1 MNLGR
6 QMLKE
11 ERQKIILDKLKE
23 NYIIQ
28 VSQMT
33 NLLDVTD
40 MTIRRDLKELEDK
53 KLLIRIHGG
62 ASKIEKALPR
72 EFSNEEKLLKNKE
85 LKMEIAKKISQILIP
100 EQNIYLGAGTTIEY
114 VSEFLGDKNL
124 NIFTNSLYLFKK
136 LVFLDNVNIK
146 LIGGDFRKVTGAFVG
161 ALSLDLVSKMR
172 FNQAFIGVN
181 GINNGKAYTYSPEE
195 GILQKLILDNSFERY
210 LVADSSKLGY
220 EDLYHFYNI
229 EDAKFITDS
238 KITSDNRKEI
248 EKYTEIIR

>member
-1 MNLGR
+1 MEK

-23 NYIIQ
+23 NDIIQ

-33 NLLDVTD
+33 DLLDVTD

-53 KLLIRIHGG
+53 NLLVRIHGG
-62 ASKIEKALPR
+62 ASKVEKARSR
-72 EFSNEEKLLKNKE
+72 EFSNEEKLLQNKD
-85 LKMEIAKKISQILIP
+85 LKIEIAKKINEIMAP
-100 EQNIYLGAGTTIEY
+100 DQNIFLGAGSTIEY
-114 VSEFLGDKNL
+114 VSEFIGEKKL
-124 NIFTNSLYLFKK
+124 NIFTNSLYLFRK

-146 LIGGDFRKVTGAFVG
+146 LIGGEFRRVTGAFVG
-161 ALSLDLVSKMR
+161 PLSLDLVAKMR

-181 GINNGKAYTYSPEE
+181 GVNKGKAYTYSPEE
-195 GILQKLILDNSFERY
+195 GILQKMILDNSFDRY

-229 EDAKFITDS
+229 EDARFITDS
-238 KITSDNRKEI
+238 KITPDQASEI
-248 EKYTEIIR
+248 EKYSEIVR

>member
-1 MNLGR
+1 
-6 QMLKE
+6 MLKE
-11 ERQKIILDKLKE
+11 ERQKIILDKLEE
-23 NYIIQ
+23 NNIIQ

-33 NLLDVTD
+33 ELLNVTE
-40 MTIRRDLKELEDK
+40 MTIRRDLKELEK
-53 KLLIRIHGG
+53 KELLIRIHGG

-114 VSEFLGDKNL
+114 VSEFLGDKDL

-146 LIGGDFRKVTGAFVG
+146 LIGGEFRKVTGAFVG
-161 ALSLDLVSKMR
+161 ALSLDIVSKMR

-181 GINNGKAYTYSPEE
+181 GINKGKAYTYSPEE
-195 GILQKLILDNSFERY
+195 GILQKMILDNSFDRY
-210 LVADSSKLGY
+210 LVADSSKIGF

-238 KITSDNRKEI
+238 KITSKQKEEI
-248 EKYTEIIR
+248 EKYTELIR

>member
-1 MNLGR
+1 MEK

-23 NYIIQ
+23 NDIIQ

-33 NLLDVTD
+33 DLLDVTD

-53 KLLIRIHGG
+53 NLLVRIHGG
-62 ASKIEKALPR
+62 ASKVEKARSR
-72 EFSNEEKLLKNKE
+72 EFSNEEKLLQNKD
-85 LKMEIAKKISQILIP
+85 LKIEIAKKINEIMAP
-100 EQNIYLGAGTTIEY
+100 DQNIFLGAGSTIEY
-114 VSEFLGDKNL
+114 VSEFIGEKKL
-124 NIFTNSLYLFKK
+124 NIFTNSLYLFRK

-146 LIGGDFRKVTGAFVG
+146 LIGGEFRRVTGAFVG
-161 ALSLDLVSKMR
+161 PLSLDLVAKMR

-181 GINNGKAYTYSPEE
+181 GINKGKAYTYSPEE
-195 GILQKLILDNSFERY
+195 GILQKMILDNSFDRY

-229 EDAKFITDS
+229 EDARFITDS
-238 KITSDNRKEI
+238 KISPDQSSEI

>member
-1 MNLGR
+1 
-6 QMLKE
+6 MLKD

-23 NYIIQ
+23 NDIIQ

-33 NLLDVTD
+33 DLLDVTD
-40 MTIRRDLKELEDK
+40 MTVRRDLKELEDRN
-53 KLLIRIHGG
+53 LLVRIHGG
-62 ASKIEKALPR
+62 ASKIEKARPR

-114 VSEFLGDKNL
+114 VSEFLGDKDL

-181 GINNGKAYTYSPEE
+181 GANNGKAYTYSPEE
-195 GILQKLILDNSFERY
+195 GILQKEILNNSFDRY
-210 LVADSSKLGY
+210 LVADSTKLGY
-220 EDLYHFYNI
+220 EDLYHFYNL
-229 EDAKFITDS
+229 EDARFITDS
-238 KITSDNRKEI
+238 KITDKKIEDI
-248 EKYTEIIR
+248 EKYTELIK

>member
-1 MNLGR
+1 
-6 QMLKE
+6 MLKD

-23 NYIIQ
+23 NDIIQ

-33 NLLDVTD
+33 DLLDVTD
-40 MTIRRDLKELEDK
+40 MTVRRDLKELEDRN
-53 KLLIRIHGG
+53 LLVRIHGG
-62 ASKIEKALPR
+62 ASKIEKARPR

-114 VSEFLGDKNL
+114 VSEFLGDKDL
-124 NIFTNSLYLFKK
+124 NIFTNSLYLFRK

-146 LIGGDFRKVTGAFVG
+146 LIGGEFRKVTGAFVG

-172 FNQAFIGVN
+172 FNQAFIGIN
-181 GINNGKAYTYSPEE
+181 GLNKGKAYTYSPEE
-195 GILQKLILDNSFERY
+195 GILQKMILDNSFDRY

-220 EDLYHFYNI
+220 EDLYHFYNL

-238 KITSDNRKEI
+238 KISPNQALEI

>member
-1 MNLGR
+1 MEK

-23 NYIIQ
+23 NDIIQ

-33 NLLDVTD
+33 DLLDVTD

-53 KLLIRIHGG
+53 NLLVRIHGG
-62 ASKIEKALPR
+62 ASKVEKARSR
-72 EFSNEEKLLKNKE
+72 EFSNEEKLLQNKE
-85 LKMEIAKKISQILIP
+85 LKIEIAKKINEIMAP
-100 EQNIYLGAGTTIEY
+100 DQNIFLGAGSTIEY
-114 VSEFLGDKNL
+114 VSEFIGEKKL
-124 NIFTNSLYLFKK
+124 NIFTNSLYLFRK

-146 LIGGDFRKVTGAFVG
+146 LIGGEFRRVTGAFVG
-161 ALSLDLVSKMR
+161 PLSLDLVAKMR

-181 GINNGKAYTYSPEE
+181 GINKGKAYTYSPEE
-195 GILQKLILDNSFERY
+195 GILQKMILDNSFDRY

-229 EDAKFITDS
+229 EDARFITDS
-238 KITSDNRKEI
+238 KISPDQSSEI

>member
-1 MNLGR
+1 
-6 QMLKE
+6 MLKE
-11 ERQKIILDKLKE
+11 ERQKIILDKLEE
-23 NYIIQ
+23 NNIIQ

-33 NLLDVTD
+33 ELLDVTE
-40 MTIRRDLKELEDK
+40 MTIRRDLKDLEDK
-53 KLLIRIHGG
+53 NLLVRIHGG
-62 ASKIEKALPR
+62 ATKIEKTQPR

-85 LKMEIAKKISQILIP
+85 LKMEVAKKISHILIP

-114 VSEFLGDKNL
+114 VSEFIGDRKL
-124 NIFTNSLYLFKK
+124 NIFTNSLYLFNK
-136 LVFLDNVNIK
+136 LVFLDNINIK

-181 GINNGKAYTYSPEE
+181 GISEGKAYTYSPDE
-195 GILQKLILDNSFERY
+195 GILQKEILNNSFDRY
-210 LVADSSKLGY
+210 LVSDSTKLGY

-238 KITSDNRKEI
+238 KITSMQKEEI
-248 EKYTEIIR
+248 EKYTDLI

>member
-1 MNLGR
+1 
-6 QMLKE
+6 MLKE
-11 ERQKIILDKLKE
+11 ERQKIILDKLEE
-23 NYIIQ
+23 NDIIQ

-33 NLLDVTD
+33 GLLDVTD

-53 KLLIRIHGG
+53 KLLVRIHGG

-72 EFSNEEKLLKNKE
+72 EFSNKEKHQKNKE
-85 LKMEIAKKISQILIP
+85 LKMEIAKKISNILIP

-146 LIGGDFRKVTGAFVG
+146 LIGGEFRKVTGAFVG

-181 GINNGKAYTYSPEE
+181 GVNNGKAYTYNPEE
-195 GILQKLILDNSFERY
+195 GILQKEILNNSFDRY
-210 LVADSSKLGY
+210 LVADSTKLGF
-220 EDLYHFYNI
+220 EDLYHFYNL
-229 EDAKFITDS
+229 EDARFITDS
-238 KITSDNRKEI
+238 KIIDKQIEDI
-248 EKYTEIIR
+248 EKYTELIK

>member
-1 MNLGR
+1 
-6 QMLKE
+6 MLKE

-23 NYIIQ
+23 NDIIQ

-33 NLLDVTD
+33 DLLDVTD

-85 LKMEIAKKISQILIP
+85 LKMEVAKKISQILIP

-146 LIGGDFRKVTGAFVG
+146 LIGGEFRKVTGAFVG

-172 FNQAFIGVN
+172 FNQAFIGIN
-181 GINNGKAYTYSPEE
+181 GLNKGKAYTYSPEE
-195 GILQKLILDNSFERY
+195 GILQKMILDNSFDRY

-220 EDLYHFYNI
+220 EDLYHFYNL

-238 KITSDNRKEI
+238 KISPNQVLEI

>member
-1 MNLGR
+1 
-6 QMLKE
+6 MLKE
-11 ERQKIILDKLKE
+11 ERQRIILDKLKE
-23 NYIIQ
+23 NDIIQ

-33 NLLDVTD
+33 DLLDVTD

-62 ASKIEKALPR
+62 ASKIDKALPR
-72 EFSNEEKLLKNKE
+72 EFSNEEKRLKNKE
-85 LKMEIAKKISQILIP
+85 LKMEIAEKISEILIP

-124 NIFTNSLYLFKK
+124 NIFTNSLYLFRK
-136 LVFLDNVNIK
+136 LVFLDKVNVK
-146 LIGGDFRKVTGAFVG
+146 LIGGEFRKVTGAFVG

-181 GINNGKAYTYSPEE
+181 GVNKGKAYTYSPEE
-195 GILQKLILDNSFERY
+195 GILQKMILENSFDRY

-220 EDLYHFYNI
+220 EDLYHFYNL
-229 EDAKFITDS
+229 EDARFITDS
-238 KITSDNRKEI
+238 KITKKQREDI
-248 EKYTEIIR
+248 EKYTNIIK

>member
-1 MNLGR
+1 MEK

-23 NYIIQ
+23 NDIIQ

-33 NLLDVTD
+33 DLLDVTD

-53 KLLIRIHGG
+53 NLLVRIHGG
-62 ASKIEKALPR
+62 ASKVEKARSR
-72 EFSNEEKLLKNKE
+72 EFSNEEKLLQNKD
-85 LKMEIAKKISQILIP
+85 LKIEIAKKINEIMAP
-100 EQNIYLGAGTTIEY
+100 DQNIFLGAGSTIEY
-114 VSEFLGDKNL
+114 VSEFIGEKKL
-124 NIFTNSLYLFKK
+124 NIFTNSLYLFRK

-146 LIGGDFRKVTGAFVG
+146 LIGGEFRRVTGAFVG
-161 ALSLDLVSKMR
+161 PLSLDLVAKMR

-181 GINNGKAYTYSPEE
+181 GVNKGKAYTYSPEE
-195 GILQKLILDNSFERY
+195 GILQKMILDNSFDRY

-229 EDAKFITDS
+229 EDARFITDS
-238 KITSDNRKEI
+238 KISPDQSSEI

>member
-1 MNLGR
+1 
-6 QMLKE
+6 MLKE

-23 NYIIQ
+23 NDIIQ

-33 NLLDVTD
+33 ELLDVTD

-114 VSEFLGDKNL
+114 VSEFLGDKDL

-146 LIGGDFRKVTGAFVG
+146 LIGGEFRKVTGAFVG
-161 ALSLDLVSKMR
+161 ALSLDIVSKMR

-181 GINNGKAYTYSPEE
+181 GINKGKAYTYSPEE
-195 GILQKLILDNSFERY
+195 GILQKMILDNSFDRY
-210 LVADSSKLGY
+210 LVADSSKIGF

-238 KITSDNRKEI
+238 KITSKQKEEI
-248 EKYTEIIR
+248 EKYTELIR

>member
-1 MNLGR
+1 MEK

-23 NYIIQ
+23 NDIIQ

-33 NLLDVTD
+33 DLLDVTD

-53 KLLIRIHGG
+53 NLLVRIHGG
-62 ASKIEKALPR
+62 ASKVEKARSR
-72 EFSNEEKLLKNKE
+72 EFSNEEKLLQNKD
-85 LKMEIAKKISQILIP
+85 LKIEIAKKINEIMAP
-100 EQNIYLGAGTTIEY
+100 DQNIFLGAGSTIEY
-114 VSEFLGDKNL
+114 VSEFIGEKKL
-124 NIFTNSLYLFKK
+124 NIFTNSLYLFRK

-146 LIGGDFRKVTGAFVG
+146 LIGGEFRRVTGDFVG
-161 ALSLDLVSKMR
+161 PLSLDLVAKMR

-181 GINNGKAYTYSPEE
+181 GVNKGKAYTYSPEE
-195 GILQKLILDNSFERY
+195 GILQKMILDNSFDRY

-229 EDAKFITDS
+229 EDARFITDS
-238 KITSDNRKEI
+238 KISPDQSSEI